1 MAAPA
6 RPTRWRWQAPIPAF
20 TTVTNVSGTYTFSVW
35 VKLVSGSGNFSLNY
49 YSGAANSS
57 DLETVVAT
65 TTWQRVSLTF
75 TGDGNAN
82 SNVALMLGPSQTT
95 AGTFE
100 FWGAQLNSGS
110 TADAYVPTTGSA
122 VTSTT
127 VTTTTPLVI
136 GSTLTVD
143 VTGLN
148 SNPVANPDTAAV
160 TEDETLVATGNVLT
174 NDTDPLGKTLTVV
187 AVNGTAVSATGT
199 TTIAGTYGTLVIQAN
214 GQYTYTLG
222 NSQADVRALANGQ
235 VVPDV
240 FSYTVSDGNTYTVT
254 TTQTAQNL
262 ITQSQNFTCRPL
274 AHHDAGRPSE
284 HIGRP
289 AFDAGGYQQC
299 RFRPDGRCGHRG
311 RAEPD
316 RPQCGA
322 LLSDQRYGPKHIQ
335 HLGAVGQRQR
345 DVQSGIRLCLDRHD
359 RLSDGR
365 CHRYLAAHQHHL
377 LRRRERQFLDR
388 HAAQP
393 QSGGG
398 RRP

>member
-1 MAAPA
+1 M
-6 RPTRWRWQAPIPAF
+6 
-20 TTVTNVSGTYTFSVW
+20 TNVSGTYTFSVW

-49 YSGAANSS
+49 YSGSANSS

-95 AGTFE
+95 ASTFE

-110 TADAYVPTTGSA
+110 TAGAYVQTTGSA

-160 TEDETLVATGNVLT
+160 TEDETLVATGNVLS

-187 AVNGTAVSATGT
+187 AVNGTTVGATGT

-222 NSQADVRALANGQ
+222 NSQAAVRALANGQ
-235 VVPDV
+235 VTPDV

-262 ITQSQNFTCRPL
+262 ITQSQNFTAAPWITTMP
-274 AHHDAGRPSE
+274 AGLPE
-284 HIGRP
+284 HIHRP
-289 AFDAGGYQQC
+289 AVDAGGHQRC
-299 RFRPDGRCGHRG
+299 RYRPDGRRG
-311 RAEPD
+311 DRRSTEPD
-316 RPQCGA
+316 RSQFGA
-322 LLSDQRYGPKHIQ
+322 VLPDQRYGTKYIQ
-335 HLGAVGQRQR
+335 HLGPPGQRQR
-345 DVQSGIRLCLDRHD
+345 HVQSGIQLRFHRRD
-359 RLSDGR
+359 RLPDGR
-365 CHRYLAAHQHHL
+365 RHQRLAAHQHHL
-377 LRRRERQFLDR
+377 HR
-388 HAAQP
+388 
-393 QSGGG
+393 
-398 RRP
+398 